1 MEIISYLCKVKTT
14 SGLLV
19 IETTL
24 FINLI
29 QKDMDYKKVMALIA
43 NEFGKG
49 AASTVVINKSAD
61 SSMKKGRGENRN
73 PYMGRV
79 MIEKTYTG
87 YVMGT
92 DYKGSLENTATRM
105 GNEGERANLKETW
118 HKPCAELGEWFSTD
132 RRTESKYYLK
142 LQRNEKQVGFSTT
155 TVYYLD
161 GRLATDEET
170 ADIER
175 WMKSKSN
182 TQSSTQI
189 EMGID
194 SEHEQHF
201 ILPQLDTVVLIKQK
215 DKELYPQRVVEEVY
229 AVSVA

>member
-1 MEIISYLCKVKTT
+1 MERNEI
-14 SGLLV
+14 
-19 IETTL
+19 
-24 FINLI
+24 
-29 QKDMDYKKVMALIA
+29 MALIA
-43 NEFGKG
+43 TEFIKG
-49 AASTVVINKSAD
+49 AASTIVVNKSAD
-61 SSMKKGRGENRN
+61 TAMNKGRGENRN
-73 PYMGRV
+73 PFLGRV
-79 MIEKTYTG
+79 IIEKTYSG

-92 DYKGSLENTATRM
+92 DYSNSLENTASRM
-105 GNEGERANLKETW
+105 GNDDAEANLKKVW
-118 HKPCAELGEWFSTD
+118 HKPCEEFGEWFSTD
-132 RRTESKYYLK
+132 KKTESKIYLK

-175 WMKSKSN
+175 WMSSKSHK
-182 TQSSTQI
+182 QSSTQI

-215 DKELYPQRVVEEVY
+215 EKELYPQRVVEEVY

>member
-1 MEIISYLCKVKTT
+1 
-14 SGLLV
+14 
-19 IETTL
+19 
-24 FINLI
+24 
-29 QKDMDYKKVMALIA
+29 MDCKKVMALIA

-49 AASTVVINKSAD
+49 AASTIVVNKSAD
-61 SSMKKGRGENRN
+61 SSMNKGRGENRN
-73 PYMGRV
+73 PYLGRV

-92 DYKGSLENTATRM
+92 DYSRSLGNTAERM
-105 GNEGERANLKETW
+105 GNEDAEANLKKVW
-118 HKPCAELGEWFSTD
+118 HKPCAEYGEWFSTD
-132 RRTESKYYLK
+132 KKTESKIYLK

-161 GRLATDEET
+161 GRLATADES

-194 SEHEQHF
+194 REHEQHF
-201 ILPQLDTVVLIKQK
+201 ILPQLDTVVLIKQGE
-215 DKELYPQRVVEEVY
+215 KELYPQRVVEEVY

>member
-1 MEIISYLCKVKTT
+1 
-14 SGLLV
+14 
-19 IETTL
+19 
-24 FINLI
+24 
-29 QKDMDYKKVMALIA
+29 MDCKKVMALIA

-49 AASTVVINKSAD
+49 AASTIVVNKSAD
-61 SSMKKGRGENRN
+61 SSMNKGRGENRN
-73 PYMGRV
+73 PYLGRV

-92 DYKGSLENTATRM
+92 DYSRSLGNTAERM
-105 GNEGERANLKETW
+105 GNEDAEANLKKVW
-118 HKPCAELGEWFSTD
+118 HKPCAEYGEWFSTD
-132 RRTESKYYLK
+132 KKTESKIYLK

-161 GRLATDEET
+161 GEVATDEER

-194 SEHEQHF
+194 REHEQHF
-201 ILPQLDTVVLIKQK
+201 ILPQLDTVVLIKQGE
-215 DKELYPQRVVEEVY
+215 KELYPQRVVEEVY

>member
-1 MEIISYLCKVKTT
+1 
-14 SGLLV
+14 
-19 IETTL
+19 
-24 FINLI
+24 
-29 QKDMDYKKVMALIA
+29 MDCKKVMALIA

-49 AASTVVINKSAD
+49 AASTIVVNKSAD
-61 SSMKKGRGENRN
+61 SSMNKGRGENRN
-73 PYMGRV
+73 PYLGRV

-92 DYKGSLENTATRM
+92 DYSRSLGNTAERM
-105 GNEGERANLKETW
+105 GNEDAEANLKKVW
-118 HKPCAELGEWFSTD
+118 HKPCAEYGEWFSTD
-132 RRTESKYYLK
+132 KKTESKIYLK

-161 GRLATDEET
+161 GRVATADES

-194 SEHEQHF
+194 REHEQHF
-201 ILPQLDTVVLIKQK
+201 ILPQLDTVVLIKQGE
-215 DKELYPQRVVEEVY
+215 KELYPQRVVEEVY